1 MKRHLVE
8 ASDLDILTDQQFTK
22 RLKLEDY
29 SFLSCSNFKHLIADD
44 CRIVGDNEPEELKDL
59 MHVSG
64 IHDSYQTFDS
74 LNSTLG
80 KLHHQREGRKLLRRS
95 CMTSPIS
102 SLKSE
107 RESMIKLGSTPEI
120 DVTSV
125 SELSMSQGNERSEL
139 WSMNCRK
146 QQQFQRDYEAR
157 AILEIEMRGK
167 IGDRGETEHYNSKRM
182 APDDMHFEPSVKL
195 HHHHHYQ
202 EERYKQESFR
212 SQQQSQNCSFWKMTP
227 ESESLTFHEDDR
239 KMDVD

>member
-29 SFLSCSNFKHLIADD
+29 SFLSCSNFKHLIVDD
-44 CRIVGDNEPEELKDL
+44 CRIVGDNEPDELKDL

-64 IHDSYQTFDS
+64 IPYSYQTFDS

-95 CMTSPIS
+95 CMTSPV
-102 SLKSE
+102 SLKSD
-107 RESMIKLGSTPEI
+107 RESMNKLGSTPEI
-120 DVTSV
+120 DATSV
-125 SELSMSQGNERSEL
+125 SELSMLQGNERSEL

-157 AILEIEMRGK
+157 TNFEMNDKIVDRGK
-167 IGDRGETEHYNSKRM
+167 TEHNNSKRL
-182 APDDMHFEPSVKL
+182 APDDMHFEPSVKH

-202 EERYKQESFR
+202 EERYKHEIFR
-212 SQQQSQNCSFWKMTP
+212 SQQQGQSYALWKTAP
-227 ESESLTFHEDDR
+227 ESECLTFHEDDR

>member
-44 CRIVGDNEPEELKDL
+44 CRIVGENEPEEVKDL